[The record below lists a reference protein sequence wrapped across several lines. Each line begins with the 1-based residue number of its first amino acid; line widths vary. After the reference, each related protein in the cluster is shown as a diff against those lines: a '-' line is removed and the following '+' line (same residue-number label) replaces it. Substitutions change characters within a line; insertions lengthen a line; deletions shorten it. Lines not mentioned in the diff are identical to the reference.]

1 MSSIHVR
8 GRRIGG
14 IGATL
19 FGLGLAANVVVFVRN
34 FDTPGEVADYLETG
48 DLVGRLAVLSIGL
61 AGVGLLVYL
70 SSLKTTLSEERA
82 WIGDLALAAGALFV
96 TVTWVASTVDLGFID
111 TVGARAD
118 YDLYLV
124 LRGTAHFQ
132 NVLAAMAAV
141 LMLGAVYAASRGTPA
156 MPRWAATWT
165 LVTLVASVA
174 LIVFGVVVLLLVP
187 WSIALGVAHIRIR
200 QEQPESAPAVAG

>member
-1 MSSIHVR
+1 MSSNNVR
-8 GRRIGG
+8 GRRTGG
-14 IGATL
+14 VGAIL
-19 FGLGLAANVVVFVRN
+19 FGLGLTANVVLFARN
-34 FDTPGEVADYLETG
+34 FDTPGQVADYLETG
-48 DLVGRLAVLSIGL
+48 DLLGRLAVLSIGL

-70 SSLKTTLSEERA
+70 SSLKTALTEERA
-82 WIGDLALAAGALFV
+82 WIGDLALAGGVLFV
-96 TVTWVASTVDLGFID
+96 AVAWVASTVDLGFID

-141 LMLGAVYAASRGTPA
+141 LMLGAVYAASRGNPA

-165 LVTLVASVA
+165 LVTLMASVA
-174 LIVFGVVVLLLVP
+174 LFVFGVVVLLLVP
-187 WSIALGVAHIRIR
+187 WSIALGAAHIRTE
-200 QEQPESAPAVAG
+200 QEQPESAPAVGG